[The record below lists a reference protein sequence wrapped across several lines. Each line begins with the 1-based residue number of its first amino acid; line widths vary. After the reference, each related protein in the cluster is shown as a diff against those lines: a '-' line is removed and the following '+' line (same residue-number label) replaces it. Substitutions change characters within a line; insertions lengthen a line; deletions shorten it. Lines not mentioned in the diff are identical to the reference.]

1 MAIANTRN
9 QVYDLSVVKTMTNGF
24 DSLYRQRRTHR
35 PHVLAVFLRPHAL
48 VRLLWAGY
56 GGGTFGYAGFLCH
69 QSVNPAVCPPT
80 LFDSRARVNKPDI
93 GGHHMA
99 TTSIS
104 ARPEQTHTPHFSLAA
119 RAARKAVRQ
128 WFGSPPTQTLAQWR
142 DTCRLAHCGGLASF
156 DSRSAAFDR
165 AFAHEVGKVIAGGY
179 ANG

>member
-1 MAIANTRN
+1 MAIAITLN
-9 QVYDLSVVKTMTNGF
+9 QVYSLLVVKKMATGF
-24 DSLYRQRRTHR
+24 DSLYVSRRTHR

-56 GGGTFGYAGFLCH
+56 GRGTFGYAGFLER
-69 QSVNPAVCPPT
+69 QSVNLAVCPPT
-80 LFDSRARVNKPDI
+80 LFDSRERVNQLVL

-99 TTSIS
+99 NTSIS